1 MQIVQTVELAE
12 VSIRVVIVAFMLLVI
27 DLGVIEIV
35 LRSLWSFF
43 SFIKLM
49 KQVIEEAIEIWVVL
63 DSLNILTLSVDN
75 FLELL
80 LGSNMGNLN
89 RERKLCL
96 MD

>member
-12 VSIRVVIVAFMLLVI
+12 VSIRVVIVALMLLVI

-35 LRSLWSFF
+35 LRLLWSFF

-49 KQVIEEAIEIWVVL
+49 KQTIEEAIEIWVEL

-75 FLELL
+75 FLKFL
-80 LGSNMGNLN
+80 LGSNMGNIN
-89 RERKLCL
+89 REWKLCL